1 MKIIS
6 KDTLSQE
13 YDDSSENPMNELI
26 DDHPDIL
33 SNNLDEISNDSEKD
47 GELYLKIFSS
57 KLNKLRNSLNLF
69 LKVNIG
75 TIEYKMKMMKYNIL
89 SDIEKNY
96 KNNFYKLKEVSN
108 RLKKDIN
115 IKLIISKNTKDIN
128 RIIYLIN
135 CKIYL
140 KKIWIQ
146 K

>member
-115 IKLIISKNTKDIN
+115 SKLIISKNTKDIN

-140 KKIWIQ
+140 KKIWKQ

>member
-115 IKLIISKNTKDIN
+115 SKLIISKNTKDIN

-135 CKIYL
+135 WNKV
-140 KKIWIQ
+140 
-146 K
+146 

>member
-13 YDDSSENPMNELI
+13 YDDTSENPMNELI

-115 IKLIISKNTKDIN
+115 SKLIISKNTKDIN

-140 KKIWIQ
+140 KKIWKQ

>member
-115 IKLIISKNTKDIN
+115 SKLIISKNTKDIN
-128 RIIYLIN
+128 RIIYFIN
-135 CKIYL
+135 CKIYC
-140 KKIWIQ
+140 
-146 K
+146 